1 MYALNLAQDGRC
13 LSATTVNFAQV
24 GATFVQSLPDG
35 NLYDYRYVDGKYVY
49 DPLPKPEPVGTVEIP
64 VAELAELQD
73 KAAAYDILTEGAYV

>member
-1 MYALNLAQDGRC
+1 MYALNLAPDGRC
-13 LSATTVNFAQV
+13 LSATTIDFAQPGTTYV
-24 GATFVQSLPDG
+24 AFLPDG
-35 NLYDYRYVDGKYVY
+35 NLYEYRYVEGRYVH